1 MVEANGESRANV
13 AEDRSRTAGRA
24 RRLAL
29 STVLTLAGLPVVMT
43 LPSFAQTGR
52 ASFDIAPQSLSGAL
66 MRYSEATGV
75 QLFFGADLV
84 RGRQSPGARGPLTQT
99 AALTRILAGSGLSY
113 RTEGGTITIL
123 DPSTASSTHSAPD
136 GAVVLDTVTVEGA
149 GGGDAGVT
157 GFVATRSSAATKIG
171 APLIETPQSVS
182 VVTRKQIEAQNAQS
196 VTEILRYVPGVTVET
211 YGVDPKG
218 YDWVFLRGFNAQST
232 SDYRDGLRQ
241 ISSSYSFFR
250 TDPYD
255 LERVEVL
262 RGPSS
267 SLYGQSDAGGIINRV
282 TKKPTATPIREVE
295 VEYGSFG
302 RVQGA
307 FDVGGPVNEDATL
320 RARLVGVAREA
331 NTQYSYGGKD
341 VADDRLFLAPSIA
354 YVPDTDT
361 SLLIQADILRDR
373 SGGTVLYYT
382 PTNVLIGDPDF
393 NQSTQEQASIG
404 YQFEHRFNDAFTVRQ
419 NLRYG
424 HVAFDLDN
432 LLISGS
438 NRFGLTRVARNF
450 NEELDAF
457 TVDNQ
462 GLLTFDTG
470 SIGHE
475 VLFGLDYA
483 YSNADVKRF
492 TGPAPG
498 LNPFAPVYGVR
509 IDNPKTP
516 LVRYTEEAS
525 QLGLYGQDQIKLTD
539 SLIATLGG
547 RYDRIDIT
555 TDNALNRTTTKV
567 EDGAFSGRAGLTY
580 LLPGGIAPYIS
591 YSEAFVPNLGVSAP
605 ANGSKTFDP
614 SSSHQW
620 EGGVKYEPTAF
631 PALFTLAL
639 FDITKTN
646 VLTPDLVNLGFST
659 ATGEVRSRGLELE
672 AKMNL
677 ATGWDLTASY
687 SYTDA
692 EVTQSNSSNVG
703 KRPILVPEHQ
713 ASGWLNYEV
722 QSGTLAG
729 LGLGGGLRYVG
740 PSFGNAANTL
750 EVGGRTLVDAGISYT
765 WGNLTGQVNA
775 TNLFDKRYFTT
786 CSSTID
792 CYEGTRRSVIARIK
806 ADF

>member
-1 MVEANGESRANV
+1 MRIEGQDKGAATRKRATRAMVRGLFVSSLLAGAALPGATATPAS
-13 AEDRSRTAGRA
+13 AETGRTAFNIPA
-24 RRLAL
+24 
-29 STVLTLAGLPVVMT
+29 
-43 LPSFAQTGR
+43 
-52 ASFDIAPQSLSGAL
+52 QSLSGAL
-66 MRYSEATGV
+66 LRYSQATGV

-84 RGRQSPGARGPLTQT
+84 RGRNSGGAKGPLTPT
-99 AALTRILAGSGLSY
+99 AALTRILAGSGLAY
-113 RTEGGTITIL
+113 RNEGGTIAIY
-123 DPSTASSTHSAPD
+123 DPAAITGSIEATGGT
-136 GAVVLDTVTVEGA
+136 VVLDTVTVEGEGD
-149 GGGDAGVT
+149 GGAGVS
-157 GFVATRSSAATKIG
+157 GFVATRSSAGTKTG
-171 APLIETPQSVS
+171 APLVETPQSIS

-218 YDWVFLRGFNAQST
+218 YDWVFIRGFNAQST

-241 ISSSYSFFR
+241 IASSYSFFR
-250 TDPYD
+250 TEPYD
-255 LERVEVL
+255 LDRVEVL

-282 TKKPTATPIREVE
+282 TKKPTATPVREVE

-307 FDVGGPVNEDATL
+307 FDVGGPANEDASL
-320 RARLVGVAREA
+320 RYRLVGVARES
-331 NTQYSYGGKD
+331 NTQYSYGGAD
-341 VADDRLFLAPSIA
+341 VGDDRLFLAPSIA
-354 YVPDTDT
+354 YVPDADT

-382 PTNVLIGDPDF
+382 PTDTLIGDPDF
-393 NQSTQEQASIG
+393 NQSTQEQATIG
-404 YQFEHRFNDAFTVRQ
+404 YQFEHRFNDTFTLRQ

-424 HVAFDLDN
+424 HVDFVLDN
-432 LLISGS
+432 LLIAGS
-438 NRFGLTRVARNF
+438 NAAGLTRVARNF
-450 NEELDAF
+450 DETLDAF

-462 GLLTFDTG
+462 GLLNFETG
-470 SIGHE
+470 RVGHE

-483 YSNADVKRF
+483 YSDADVKRF
-492 TGPAPG
+492 TGAAPG
-498 LNPFAPVYGVR
+498 LNPYAPVYGAPIR
-509 IDNPKTP
+509 NPSTP

-525 QLGLYGQDQIKLTD
+525 QLGLYGQDQVKLTD
-539 SLIATLGG
+539 RLIATLGG
-547 RYDRIDIT
+547 RYDWIDVT
-555 TDNALNRTTTKV
+555 TDNALTRTTTKL

-580 LLPGGIAPYIS
+580 LLPQGFAPYVS

-605 ANGSKTFDP
+605 ANGSETFDP
-614 SSSHQW
+614 SSSRQW

-631 PALFTLAL
+631 TGLFTLAL

-646 VLTPDLVNLGFST
+646 VLTTDLANPGFSV

-672 AKMNL
+672 GKVNL

-692 EVTQSNSSNVG
+692 EVTQSNSGNVG

-713 ASGWLNYEV
+713 ASGWLNYEF
-722 QSGTLAG
+722 QDGALAG

-740 PSFGNAANTL
+740 PSYGNAANTL
-750 EVGGRTLVDAGISYT
+750 EVEGRTLVDAGVSYT
-765 WGNLTGQVNA
+765 YGNVKAQVNA

-792 CYEGTRRSVIARIK
+792 CYEGTRRSVIARVK
-806 ADF
+806 TSF